1 MRKRPSRSPGAGGR
15 PGDAGATDVLVRCL
29 LAEDDLLGAWAALN
43 QAADPDDPRLAWVQ
57 RETGLALRRT
67 GFWEDAEPVLARA
80 VAREPWDTA
89 LAKEHARTRTPAW
102 LAPVVLDPASGAAMR
117 RFSPRKSS
125 TYQFIVDVAGA
136 CNLRC
141 PTCPVGNSPLG
152 GRSTGLMPPELFER
166 ILAKIVAESPA
177 PDPQIVFYNW
187 GEPLLHPALPA
198 FIRQVRDAGLR
209 SQLSTTLNIARGLE
223 QIVAAGPDEMK
234 ISLSGFTPATYGRT
248 HVRGDLGQVKENMRA
263 VRRFLD
269 RYKVPTEVWV
279 GHHIYR
285 SNRHEADAV
294 RVFCEQLGFAWR
306 PIDAFYMPLERVFDV
321 LDGKIDA
328 RSDPVLDDLPV
339 PPVERQRRMARSRSG
354 QYDCELRF
362 NQTVINHDGTV
373 ALCCVVYDQSNMLG
387 VSFLDETLPS
397 IEARKYRH
405 SFSPPAGAR
414 GSTTLRRKWRCCRP
428 RKRRSPRDR
437 RAKPSPR
444 ATPGRSRRRARH
456 RTNSRRSPLLTG
468 HSPDDGAATR
478 IEPRMTPS
486 ASPRPTT
493 ITGFLLDA
501 ARRRAAEGDRRG
513 AAVSPRK
520 PRAPTPPMPE
530 PPACW
535 RNCCCRPIP
544 AEPPRSPVA

>member
-1 MRKRPSRSPGAGGR
+1 MTLRTSIERNTAGAAWLARAGRREEASRLARLALEDG

-67 GFWEDAEPVLARA
+67 GFWEDAEPLLARA
-80 VAREPWDTA
+80 VAWEPWDTA
-89 LAKEHARTRTPAW
+89 LAKEHARTRAPAW

-117 RFSPRKSS
+117 RFSPRESS
-125 TYQFIVDVAGA
+125 TYQFIIDVAGA

-152 GRSTGLMPPELFER
+152 GRPTGLMAPDLFER

-263 VRRFLD
+263 LRRFLD
-269 RYKVPTEVWV
+269 QHKVPTEVWV

-294 RVFCEQLGFAWR
+294 RAFCKQLGFAWR
-306 PIDAFYMPLERVFDV
+306 PIDAFYMPLERVLDV

-339 PPVERQRRMARSRSG
+339 PPEDRQRRMARSRSG

-373 ALCCVVYDQSNMLG
+373 ALCCVVYDQSSMLG

-397 IEARKYRH
+397 IETRKYRH
-405 SFSPPAGAR
+405 SLCATCRGAR
-414 GSTTLRRKWRCCRP
+414 LDHAPPEMAMLSSPEASLIARPLRETI
-428 RKRRSPRDR
+428 
-437 RAKPSPR
+437 AEGN
-444 ATPGRSRRRARH
+444 AETV
-456 RTNSRRSPLLTG
+456 
-468 HSPDDGAATR
+468 AATR
-478 IEPRMTPS
+478 
-486 ASPRPTT
+486 TT
-493 ITGFLLDA
+493 LDEFPPVA
-501 ARRRAAEGDRRG
+501 AFDRRFAG
-513 AAVSPRK
+513 
-520 PRAPTPPMPE
+520 
-530 PPACW
+530 
-535 RNCCCRPIP
+535 
-544 AEPPRSPVA
+544 